1 MNKFWETYVE
11 WIATGVFLIS
21 VALTS
26 FNIFPLNLYVSL
38 LTNLLW
44 LVVGIVWKKAS
55 LIIVEAVV
63 CIVYLIGIIKLFL

>member
-1 MNKFWETYVE
+1 MIKFWEKYIE

-26 FNIFPLNLYVSL
+26 FNIFPLNLYISL

-44 LVVGIVWKKAS
+44 LIVGIVWRKSS

-63 CIVYLIGIIKLFL
+63 CIVYFIGIVKLFV